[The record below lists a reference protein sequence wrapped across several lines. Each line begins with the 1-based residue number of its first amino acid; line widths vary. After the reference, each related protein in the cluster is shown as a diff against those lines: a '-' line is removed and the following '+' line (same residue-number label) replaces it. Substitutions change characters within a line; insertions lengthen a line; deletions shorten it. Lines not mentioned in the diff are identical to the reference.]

1 MNAADDLIRILA
13 SDGRTDSEGA
23 FTLDREKARDKMRL
37 FQLADPVR
45 YVLELVQA
53 AVLKGA
59 SRIRFDIDA
68 DDMLMR
74 CDGAPFTVE
83 DFEDVYG
90 SLLSKTESPVVE
102 ARRELCLGLNAA
114 MALNPRFIRVE
125 SGRAFL
131 LMRPGKDDE
140 YGALEAEVA
149 GTSVHVKQRFRAGL
163 LVEFFK
169 NLSGRLAEEHLL
181 RERCVFCPVPVDLE
195 GEVISRGLELP
206 RALATARFEIEGVR
220 GVIGLSPTLL
230 SRKIKSIEE
239 VARRVHIVVDGVVIV
254 THDLPEL
261 LPGTLAVVVGS
272 RLRKD
277 VSQSDIVRDE
287 EYDRLVAALRD
298 TRLRLLEALCD
309 ACRDARGEELHELLE
324 TLLRW
329 TVVNQALSV
338 ETLLA
343 VLSRPE
349 DDPGRRLLR
358 VPLWTSIRDE
368 RLSLED
374 VLRDFR
380 KHGDVAVGRSHV
392 DDFPRGRRDAVV
404 LIEGDADRVPIDRL
418 FPGHVEDWTDAIDLH
433 VRRVR
438 NKRAWLVR
446 PMSARLPEG
455 SVLARRPIDTPSGRG
470 EVGVRTLNIES
481 LRLALIANGCLLVEH
496 DVPFPVLGISAVIEA
511 DFEPNDTF
519 DDVEHD
525 ESHARAMLALLEA
538 LVPLLH
544 DLAATQSREPWVV
557 ACLLSFLDT
566 LSARVPIWNALVKL
580 GVTADLARAIA
591 PRPARIW
598 NIRTMLGAGRG
609 ARTGEGHA
617 IRFVPLLPTW
627 NGPVVSPEAVRQDL
641 ETHGHVRT
649 VTEGLPVP
657 VLIPGSIPQGTWD
670 RAAALAY
677 AATPDIGGAS
687 RGWDRPV
694 LRMTKVTRRVLDALD
709 LKWTGVCFDGACD
722 HVVHAAEFF
731 ERSTSSTLIPVP
743 TVASVMFQHGSV
755 EGEVGLLPVEGDLEG
770 EGRATLLWHY
780 RRLGSLQLGM
790 PFSGLTA
797 VVASADIQPDD
808 AWTGAVEDEATGEVR
823 KALARAV
830 VQLVRDVAGM
840 KRARQDPA
848 PTASWL
854 LATAAAAAFPEPV
867 YRELY
872 DALVANRAR
881 EVAEEEYRAVLD
893 LATATSYS
901 TVARTLRTTSWT
913 DGGPDVETIIQAV
926 LPSSPPPPGATVVR
940 TRVVPPPGA
949 MAWLDELYPVEPDH
963 TTPSLAE
970 RVLDPIHEIA
980 SLEWFETVRG
990 DRLSIGDVVD
1000 LFRENG
1006 PVQYVGSLPPGAFE
1020 SDRTRLLVADD
1031 ETKGLLHRLFGRTG
1045 VVEDTAWLEEQRQ
1058 RWLVSQLPRHD
1069 DLRLPPGSAIVT
1081 AEIATQGLAGEVGLD
1096 ASHPVSSHAGI
1107 GLCICEVVICKDR
1120 VEIGRDSVVSP
1131 IALTAIIDDEGLVMS
1146 PTWDKIATDPMAPRR
1161 RNACLEKLP
1170 ELAGKLAAVWP
1181 RTAGAL
1187 RAAAAAHALD
1197 LLTTTGE
1204 ASLRGSGPDGEAA
1217 WQALAELP
1225 LFRTVDGGFRSLR
1238 GLLRLREERKE
1249 PVRYLPDAPLSPRG
1263 KPLENRVV
1271 LVLTEREVQR
1281 LRLLATLE
1289 CSDYSAAW
1297 REERAMLAWMASA
1310 PPLPLIGELEA
1321 VHRSSE
1327 GLPPGTEGELVI
1339 PRRALDQRRLDD
1351 LPTIAFGVHG
1361 RLVERRSFSEHLPCS
1376 GTITGTAVTTSADRT
1391 RVRLDIRFREA
1402 FSGAIVKL
1410 YSGLCERFERGE
1422 ITDPG
1427 DLEVARSFL
1436 GAAVVLLVRAR
1447 KHRIARYRGLFER
1460 LAKLPV
1466 LLMSS
1471 GRAVTYEVA
1480 QEQRPRDLGSLGLW
1494 NDSVDLVEREGLA
1507 LSDDTPGTWTMPP
1520 RGAPDSA
1527 PELSLTAPDA
1537 APEPQSAPL
1546 IPPGPVPGGCAPEVA
1561 PVRPSREELLLEA
1574 VRDELRVVRERNERL
1589 LSEVNLEQLRLGD
1602 GPRDRVVVCEPGSIT
1617 VNRRHPVAKVALDRF
1632 DRDPTWTTFLVIAV
1646 YAALNSWLEDITDED
1661 EQRFLHLLV
1670 EHVSTGLPVARDV
1683 PGGPGNGDAPSGP
1696 EHTGPVA
1703 ATTTFAPPEE

>member
-1 MNAADDLIRILA
+1 VSAADDLIRELA

-53 AVLKGA
+53 AMLKGA

-74 CDGAPFTVE
+74 CDGTPFTVE

-125 SGRAFL
+125 SGGAYL

-163 LVEFFK
+163 LVEFFR
-169 NLSGRLAEEHLL
+169 NLSGRLAEEYLL

-220 GVIGLSPTLL
+220 GVIGLSHTLL
-230 SRKIKSIEE
+230 SRKITSIEE

-309 ACRDARGEELHELLE
+309 ACRVARGEELHELLE

-329 TVVNQALSV
+329 YLEHSENAVPS
-338 ETLLA
+338 LLDL
-343 VLSRPE
+343 LSRPAG
-349 DDPGRRLLR
+349 DPGRRLLR
-358 VPLWTSIRDE
+358 VPLWTSIRGE

-380 KHGDVAVGRSHV
+380 KHGDVAVGRSRV

-404 LIEGDADRVPIDRL
+404 LVESDLDRESVERL
-418 FPGHVEDWTDAIDLH
+418 FPGQVEDWTDAIDLH

-438 NKRAWLVR
+438 NKRAWLMR
-446 PMSARLPEG
+446 PMSARLP
-455 SVLARRPIDTPSGRG
+455 SVLARRPIDTPSARG
-470 EVGVRTLNIES
+470 EVGVRTLNSES

-609 ARTGEGHA
+609 ARAGEGHA

-649 VTEGLPVP
+649 VTEDLPVP

-797 VVASADIQPDD
+797 VVASADVQPDD

-840 KRARQDPA
+840 KRARQDLA

-872 DALVANRAR
+872 DALVASRAR

-913 DGGPDVETIIQAV
+913 DRGPDVETIIQAV

-949 MAWLDELYPVEPDH
+949 MAWLDELYPVAPDRP
-963 TTPSLAE
+963 TPSLAE
-970 RVLDPIHEIA
+970 RVLDPIHEIT

-990 DRLSIGDVVD
+990 DRLSIGDVID

-1031 ETKGLLHRLFGRTG
+1031 ESKGLLHRLFGRTG

-1096 ASHPVSSHAGI
+1096 ASHPVSSTAGI
-1107 GLCICEVVICKDR
+1107 GPCICEVVICKDR

-1170 ELAGKLAAVWP
+1170 ELAGKLAVVWP

-1204 ASLRGSGPDGEAA
+1204 AALQGSGPDGEAA

-1249 PVRYLPDAPLSPRG
+1249 PVWYLPDAPLSPRG
-1263 KPLENRVV
+1263 KPLDENRVV
-1271 LVLTEREVQR
+1271 LVLTEHEVQR

-1289 CSDYSAAW
+1289 WSDYSAAW

-1310 PPLPLIGELEA
+1310 PPLPRIGELEA

-1427 DLEVARSFL
+1427 DLEVARSVL

-1447 KHRIARYRGLFER
+1447 KHRIARYRPLFER

-1471 GRAVTYEVA
+1471 GRAVSFEVA

-1494 NDSVDLVEREGLA
+1494 HDSVDLVEREALA
-1507 LSDDTPGTWTMPP
+1507 MCEGPPGTRPVPP
-1520 RGAPDSA
+1520 PVAPDRPA
-1527 PELSLTAPDA
+1527 DPPLTAPEA
-1537 APEPQSAPL
+1537 SPEPRPAPEPSTETTPGPAPDAPPKRAPESAP
-1546 IPPGPVPGGCAPEVA
+1546 A
-1561 PVRPSREELLLEA
+1561 RPSREELLLEA
-1574 VRDELRVVRERNERL
+1574 VRDELRVVRERNEHL

-1602 GPRDRVVVCEPGSIT
+1602 GPRDRLVSCEPGSIT
-1617 VNRRHPVAKVALDRF
+1617 VNRRHPVAKVAVDHF
-1632 DRDPTWTTFLVIAV
+1632 DRDSTWTTFLVVAV
-1646 YAALNSWLEDITDED
+1646 YSALNTWLEDITDED
-1661 EQRFLHLLV
+1661 EGRFLELLV
-1670 EHVSTGLPVARDV
+1670 EHVSTGLP
-1683 PGGPGNGDAPSGP
+1683 APSGG
-1696 EHTGPVA
+1696 TR
-1703 ATTTFAPPEE
+1703 